1 GVHVCVVLAT
11 LPDDAA
17 LAAAKLAEYH
27 GVPAAYLAKH
37 LQTLAG
43 AGVLRTV
50 KGARGGYRLARP
62 PADITVLDVV
72 EAIDGEESAFRCS
85 EVRRRGPLA
94 MPARE
99 YTKPCGIHSALTGL
113 PVPSE
118 YEAAVGV
125 ASLPDERLLRLT
137 EMSRSKKTVAA
148 GFELVN
154 LALPPVSKP
163 GEGLGA
169 KFLGALRNCDAILIV
184 LRAFADGGVVPD
196 PEGDLVA
203 LELEL

>member
-1 GVHVCVVLAT
+1 LSDGVEWGVHVCVVLAT

-37 LQTLAG
+37 LQALAG

-85 EVRRRGPLA
+85 EIRRRGPLA

-99 YTKPCGIHSALTGL
+99 YTKPCGIHRAFTRADEVWRAELAKTTIADLLIGLLHDVPRTAL
-113 PVPSE
+113 E
-118 YEAAVGV
+118 
-125 ASLPDERLLRLT
+125 
-137 EMSRSKKTVAA
+137 K
-148 GFELVN
+148 
-154 LALPPVSKP
+154 
-163 GEGLGA
+163 
-169 KFLGALRNCDAILIV
+169 GALWLQESAR
-184 LRAFADGGVVPD
+184 
-196 PEGDLVA
+196 
-203 LELEL
+203 